1 MAKNK
6 TTRTKSSGSK
16 VLGSKSSSK
25 SAKSLAASALTQKSG
40 GLLVLGYKAFASISA
55 VEGMYLSK
63 GMKADFRRLQGS
75 SPSVRRDALTGK
87 YGKK

>member
-1 MAKNK
+1 MLNSPHGKEQNH
-6 TTRTKSSGSK
+6 THQI
-16 VLGSKSSSK
+16 L
-25 SAKSLAASALTQKSG
+25 QNSG